1 VPYPQVVLDANVL
14 ARALV
19 RDIFLDAG
27 LTRLFRVR
35 WTDAILAE
43 TRRTYVTKIGLS
55 EADADDLLTE
65 MGRVFPRARI
75 TGYEGREAAMSNDP
89 RDRHVAAAAAQV
101 GADIVTYNL
110 RHFQRAHLA
119 PIGIRAIHPDVYL
132 AALYPKHPNTLA
144 DIARQQARQ
153 RQGRLTLN
161 DYLNRLGRSLP
172 RFVATLQIHLREDE
186 YS

>member
-1 VPYPQVVLDANVL
+1 MPYPQVVLDANVL

-27 LTRLFRVR
+27 LARLFRVR

-43 TRRTYVTKIGLS
+43 TRRTYVAKIGL
-55 EADADDLLTE
+55 AQTDADDLLTE
-65 MGRVFPRARI
+65 MGKIFPRARI
-75 TGYEGREAAMSNDP
+75 TSYEEREAAMTNDP
-89 RDRHVAAAAAQV
+89 KDRHVAAAAAQV
-101 GADIVTYNL
+101 GADIITYNL

-119 PIGIRAIHPDVYL
+119 SIGIRAIHPDVYL

-153 RQGRLTLN
+153 RQGRLTLD
-161 DYLNRLGRSLP
+161 DYLVRLGRSLP
-172 RFVATLQIHLREDE
+172 RFVATVRIHLREDE
-186 YS
+186 HS

>member
-1 VPYPQVVLDANVL
+1 MPYPQVVLDANVL

-19 RDIFLDAG
+19 RDIFLDGG
-27 LTRLFRVR
+27 LARLFRVR
-35 WTDAILAE
+35 WTDAILTE

-55 EADADDLLTE
+55 EADADALLTE
-65 MGRVFPRARI
+65 MGEVFPRARI
-75 TGYEGREAAMSNDP
+75 TGYEERAVAMTNDP
-89 RDRHVAAAAAQV
+89 KDRHVAAAAAQV
-101 GADIVTYNL
+101 GADIITYNL

-132 AALYPKHPNTLA
+132 TALYPKHPNALA

-161 DYLNRLGRSLP
+161 DYLDRLGRSLP
-172 RFVATLQIHLREDE
+172 RFVATVRIHLQENE
-186 YS
+186 CL